1 MFDSGVGGLSVAR
14 RVIEM
19 LPAERLLYFADT
31 AHVPYGERPL
41 DEIREFAL
49 DITAFLVENGAKAIV
64 MACNMSSAVAL
75 EAVRRKYPD
84 VAVVGV
90 IEPGAKAAVEA
101 AGGAPIGVLAT
112 TGTIRS
118 GAYVR
123 AVARLDPSVQV
134 IGQACPAFVPLIE
147 AGLAN
152 SEQVEQAARMYV
164 APLLARGCRTIIL
177 GCTHYPFVRR
187 AIQAAAGEGVKLVD
201 PAEETARVLANT
213 LLERGL
219 LRRTAGLPHRFLASG
234 DASAFASLAVAFLGR
249 TIDRVDHVDWEK
261 LKAESRQPS
270 ATAAQSWAESLSLTA
285 EE

>member
-14 RVIEM
+14 RVMEM
-19 LPAERLLYFADT
+19 LPSERLLYFADT
-31 AHVPYGERPL
+31 AHVPYGERSL
-41 DEIREFAL
+41 GQISEFAL
-49 DITAFLVENGAKAIV
+49 DITAFLIEMGAKAIV

-75 EAVRRKYPD
+75 EPARLRYPD
-84 VAVVGV
+84 VPIIGV

-101 AGGAPIGVLAT
+101 ANGAPIGVLAT

-118 GAYVR
+118 GAYLR
-123 AVARLDPSVQV
+123 AVAQFDTSAQV

-147 AGLAN
+147 SGLAD
-152 SEQVEQAARMYV
+152 SPQAKQAARAYV
-164 APLLARGCRTIIL
+164 EPLLARGCRTIIL

-187 AIQAAAGEGVKLVD
+187 AIEAAAGDGVKIID

-219 LRRTAGLPHRFLASG
+219 LSTRAELPHRFFASG
-234 DASAFASLAVAFLGR
+234 EAVGLATFGSAFLGR
-249 TIDRVDHVDWEK
+249 CIDDVEPVK
-261 LKAESRQPS
+261 PPS
-270 ATAAQSWAESLSLTA
+270 GSAYHERRCSLALSG